1 MSGDQAAPADPLVVA
16 LTALFQGFADDD
28 LPRLG
33 AALDEHDREVVWKLA
48 AGLDVPSLATQ
59 LTATPASVRGDVARL
74 VGLLAELQSPRAAAG
89 RPGAIEPLD
98 GLAAEQRQARLA
110 KVDAIRAAGGE
121 PYPVAEAGIR
131 TARLAELA
139 ERHAGLEPGVETGI
153 AESVVGRVFLS
164 RNQGKLIFLTI
175 RDGGGAIQLF
185 VSKAEVGEEAFA
197 AIGELDLGD
206 WVGATGEVM
215 TTRRGELSI
224 KVRTL
229 TLLAKAIR
237 PWPDKWHGL
246 ADVDTRFRQ
255 RYVDLAVNEEAR
267 RVFDVRF
274 ATVDAVR
281 RILRERSFVEV
292 ETPVLQPV
300 AGGATARPFTTHH
313 HALDMTLYLRIAL
326 ELPLKRLLVGGLE
339 RVFEIG
345 RVFRNEGISTRH
357 NPEFTM
363 LEAYQAFTDY
373 HGMMDLTEALV
384 AGAAEAVLGTTTV
397 TVEGRELSL
406 APPFRRATMV
416 ELIEEH
422 AGVRV
427 HPSRPLEE
435 LRRVCDDLG
444 VPYDAAYGPGK
455 LVLEIYEKTTE
466 AHIVEPTFVCD
477 YPLEVSPLARRHR
490 DDPLLT
496 ERFEL
501 LINGRELANAF
512 TELND
517 PIDQA
522 ARFEEQAR
530 LKAAG
535 DVEANDVDEDYVR
548 ALEYGLPPC
557 GGMGMGI
564 DRLAM
569 LLAGVGSIR
578 EVLLFPHLRP
588 EV

>member
-1 MSGDQAAPADPLVVA
+1 MSDSPVPAEPLVAA
-16 LTALFQGFADDD
+16 LLALFHGFSDDD
-28 LPRLG
+28 LPRLQ

-48 AGLDVPSLATQ
+48 MGIDLATLAAQ
-59 LTATPASVRGDVARL
+59 LKTTPSALRSDVARL
-74 VGLLAELQSPRAAAG
+74 VGVLADLQSPRAADG

-110 KVDAIRAAGGE
+110 KVDAIRAAGGD
-121 PYPVAEAGIR
+121 PYPVAGAGIR
-131 TARLAELA
+131 TARLAGLV
-139 ERHAGLEPGVETGI
+139 ERYAGLEPGTETGI
-153 AESVVGRVFLS
+153 PESVVGRVVLS

-197 AIGELDLGD
+197 AIADLDLGD

-255 RYVDLAVNEEAR
+255 RYVDLAVNEDAR
-267 RVFDVRF
+267 RVFEVRF
-274 ATVDAVR
+274 AMIDAIR
-281 RILRERSFVEV
+281 RILRERGYVEV

-300 AGGATARPFTTHH
+300 AGGATARPFVTHH

-363 LEAYQAFTDY
+363 LEAYEAFTDY

-384 AGAAEAVLGTTTV
+384 AGSAQAVLGTTTV
-397 TVEGRELSL
+397 SVEGRELSL
-406 APPFRRATMV
+406 APPFRRATML

-427 HPSRPLEE
+427 HPGMPVDD

-444 VPYDAAYGPGK
+444 VPFEAAYGPGK

-466 AHIVEPTFVCD
+466 PRIVEPTFVCD
-477 YPLEVSPLARRHR
+477 YPIEVSPLARRHR
-490 DDPLLT
+490 EDPLLT

-517 PIDQA
+517 PVDQA